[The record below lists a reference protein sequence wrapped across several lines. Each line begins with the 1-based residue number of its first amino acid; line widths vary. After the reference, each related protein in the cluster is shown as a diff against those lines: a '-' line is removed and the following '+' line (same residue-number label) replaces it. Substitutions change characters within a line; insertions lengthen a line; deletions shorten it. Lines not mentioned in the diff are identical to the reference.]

1 MSDSDLAAVVD
12 ACREKTLTSG
22 DQGLF
27 KDEKMKSFFGEY
39 YGVSEGNRVRSR
51 DAGWVCAQRRVGRA
65 LGWLHSKY
73 SGGDGDDK
81 VDVPDYL
88 MVVDDDTYVDL
99 VDVMSYLEKEAE
111 KKKGEGGRMWIIP
124 FPIAYGGFGTI
135 LNKAAIRQ
143 LSEPIV
149 CNNSGTTNQNVV
161 AICAQIKADR
171 VGEASM
177 FQDGMTVFE
186 LFYKYSATK
195 DFCMHSDWLLGY
207 ILEYYIDQ
215 HPSSLM
221 EEGDHDHTLIG
232 MKTYPTCGNI
242 TVATGA
248 VRPCTQFSDT
258 CHNQQPKDMEVLAML
273 SFVQSPVC
281 PVSREL

>member
-22 DQGLF
+22 DEGLF

-39 YGVSEGNRVRSR
+39 YGVSEGGRVRSR

-111 KKKGEGGRMWIIP
+111 KKKGEGGEDVDVGAFARAGCV
-124 FPIAYGGFGTI
+124 FP
-135 LNKAAIRQ
+135 
-143 LSEPIV
+143 
-149 CNNSGTTNQNVV
+149 QN
-161 AICAQIKADR
+161 
-171 VGEASM
+171 
-177 FQDGMTVFE
+177 
-186 LFYKYSATK
+186 
-195 DFCMHSDWLLGY
+195 
-207 ILEYYIDQ
+207 
-215 HPSSLM
+215 
-221 EEGDHDHTLIG
+221 
-232 MKTYPTCGNI
+232 
-242 TVATGA
+242 
-248 VRPCTQFSDT
+248 
-258 CHNQQPKDMEVLAML
+258 EV
-273 SFVQSPVC
+273 
-281 PVSREL
+281 